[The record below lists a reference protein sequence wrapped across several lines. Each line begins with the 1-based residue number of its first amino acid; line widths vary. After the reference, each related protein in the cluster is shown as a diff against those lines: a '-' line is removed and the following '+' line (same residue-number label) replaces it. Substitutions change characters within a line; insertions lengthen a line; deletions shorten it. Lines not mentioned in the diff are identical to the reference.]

1 MKKQMILRGL
11 LGFPLGIA
19 IGYVITIII
28 SLIWAHG
35 YYSPVIP
42 DLIDYVGSEIYAV
55 ILQTFLCGV
64 MGSGFAMASMIWEH
78 EEWSIAKQ
86 TGLYFMISAML
97 MLPIAYVLNWMEH
110 TFMGFITYLSIFI
123 FIFVIVWLTQY
134 FIWKIKIQ
142 RLNRGVYHLK
152 KKYTE

>member
-55 ILQTFLCGV
+55 ILQ
-64 MGSGFAMASMIWEH
+64 
-78 EEWSIAKQ
+78 
-86 TGLYFMISAML
+86 
-97 MLPIAYVLNWMEH
+97 N
-110 TFMGFITYLSIFI
+110 
-123 FIFVIVWLTQY
+123 
-134 FIWKIKIQ
+134 IKISLCKGK
-142 RLNRGVYHLK
+142 RVVTNSNFHVMSF
-152 KKYTE
+152 

>member
-1 MKKQMILRGL
+1 MILRGL

-86 TGLYFMISAML
+86 TGLYL
-97 MLPIAYVLNWMEH
+97 
-110 TFMGFITYLSIFI
+110 
-123 FIFVIVWLTQY
+123 
-134 FIWKIKIQ
+134 
-142 RLNRGVYHLK
+142 
-152 KKYTE
+152 

>member
-86 TGLYFMISAML
+86 TGLYFMI
-97 MLPIAYVLNWMEH
+97 
-110 TFMGFITYLSIFI
+110 
-123 FIFVIVWLTQY
+123 
-134 FIWKIKIQ
+134 
-142 RLNRGVYHLK
+142 LK
-152 KKYTE
+152 KKKYYIGRIWGWMKKEKRWKKKK